1 MQSRRFRFTIGQLI
15 KLVAV
20 SALAFATLRTP
31 IWPIILAIGPIMPG
45 FSIDRARGG
54 PGILGSM
61 LAGVITFV
69 IFGGAVLVYD
79 YYTVRMIAYDSPAPF
94 FILLAFGVGGLAYG
108 TVVGCL
114 AFGIMLLLGHAVRP
128 VDGPPTE
135 LLGPI
140 VWRGFEDRAIPHP
153 QAGGRG
159 P

>member
-1 MQSRRFRFTIGQLI
+1 MPSRRFRFTIGQLI

-45 FSIDRARGG
+45 FSLDRARGG
-54 PGILGSM
+54 LGILGSM

-69 IFGGAVLVYD
+69 VFGIAFLAYD
-79 YYTVRMIAYDSPAPF
+79 YCSVRMIAYDSPAPF
-94 FILLAFGVGGLAYG
+94 FIVLAFGVGGLAYG
-108 TVVGCL
+108 AVVGCL

-128 VDGPPTE
+128 VDGPPIE
-135 LLGPI
+135 SLGPI
-140 VWRGFEDRAIPHP
+140 VWRGFEDRCLEHP